1 MGLCALYPQ
10 YMFPIQLLVYLE
22 IAGPLSDLYRYLWTT
37 KNKPE
42 CTIPQMKVNRWKL
55 FSSVILSFFFAS

>member
-10 YMFPIQLLVYLE
+10 YMFPIQLLVCLE
-22 IAGPLSDLYRYLWTT
+22 IAGPLSHLYRYLWTT
-37 KNKPE
+37 KNK
-42 CTIPQMKVNRWKL
+42 CTIPYMKVNGWKL